1 VINVN
6 DGTSVGK
13 LWKSLTTQ
21 GLDWVVDESM
31 VT

>member
-1 VINVN
+1 VIKVS
-6 DGTSVGK
+6 DGTRVGK

-31 VT
+31 VS